1 MSTTYLPVPGTASPR
16 GLRAVI
22 VTSALIGALLLV
34 GNSVFAALN
43 ATASNTVAHGVS
55 TGTLSLTMTENGVG
69 FGTES
74 LKMVP
79 GDVIRRFV
87 NLTNTGDLEG
97 KLLTLSASAAA
108 SKITT
113 DATNGL
119 HVVLD
124 SCATAWTHVG
134 SDYSASTCAGGS
146 TPILSTSL
154 SALRTAPV
162 GLTGYDTTVAAG
174 AVLYLRLSVSL
185 PDQSETT
192 VNGNVTADMIQG
204 KTASI
209 TWTFEEQQ
217 KRAADT
223 YTG

>member
-1 MSTTYLPVPGTASPR
+1 MSTTYAPAPEAGVTR
-16 GLRAVI
+16 GLRAMI
-22 VTSALIGALLLV
+22 ATTAMIGALLLV

-55 TGTLSLTMTENGVG
+55 TGALSLTMAENGVG
-69 FGTES
+69 FTTES

-87 NLTNTGDLEG
+87 TLTNDGDLEG
-97 KLLTLSASAAA
+97 KLLTFSATTSAS
-108 SKITT
+108 KLTT

-119 HVVLD
+119 QVVLD
-124 SCATAWTHVG
+124 SCATAWTHSG

-146 TPILSTSL
+146 TSILSTSL

-162 GLTGYDTTVAAG
+162 GLIGFDATVAAG

-185 PDQSETT
+185 PDQEETT

-204 KTASI
+204 KSASI

-217 KRAADT
+217 KRSATT